1 MAKDHSPLRDFLS
14 RESSSGF
21 LLAFAA
27 LIGIFL
33 ANTPA
38 ASSYFSFLE
47 KGFSIDWGLIVLSMT
62 VQKFINYVLMT
73 IFFFV
78 VGLEIK
84 RELVSGHLSTLR
96 RAITPF
102 FAALGGMLAPAL
114 IYLAIAGDEAPRG
127 WAVPVAT
134 DIALAVGLI
143 SAVGSRASMGLK
155 TFLLAIA
162 VIDDI
167 GAILIIAFVYSAGLS
182 IPWLGAALAAI
193 VLSLAMRWRGIES
206 LLMFIFVGIG
216 LWYCLYR
223 SGVHPTLA
231 GVVMGL
237 LTPAKIRNRIDRTD
251 TTTWIE
257 WLEKK
262 VHPWSSFVIIPLF
275 ALANSGVSLSSD
287 DLREAFQSPIA
298 WGIIVG
304 LIIGKPLGIMALSYL
319 GSRTR
324 IAELPEGSRFIPLL
338 GTSSAAGIGFTV
350 AIFLANLAF
359 EDTNNQAIA
368 VTAVVAA
375 SVVSAFMSLALFS
388 TQKRNSR

>member
-1 MAKDHSPLRDFLS
+1 MADDRSPLRDFLS

-33 ANTPA
+33 ANSPVA
-38 ASSYFSFLE
+38 DSYFSILDI
-47 KGFSIDWGLIVLSMT
+47 GFSVDWGLIVLSMT

-84 RELVSGHLSTLR
+84 RELVSGHLSTR
-96 RAITPF
+96 KRAITPF
-102 FAALGGMLAPAL
+102 LAALGGMLAPAL
-114 IYLAIAGDEAPRG
+114 IYLAIAGNESPRG

-143 SAVGSRASMGLK
+143 SAVGSRASLGLK

-167 GAILIIAFVYSAGLS
+167 GAILIIAIVFSAGLS
-182 IPWLGAALAAI
+182 LSWLGVALGAV
-193 VLSLAMRWRGIES
+193 VLSIAMRVRGVES
-206 LLMFIFVGIG
+206 LLIYISIGVG
-216 LWYCLYR
+216 LWYFLYR

-237 LTPAKIRNRIDRTD
+237 LTPSKVRNLNDRSD
-251 TTTWIE
+251 ATTWIE

-262 VHPWSSFVIIPLF
+262 VHPWSSLVIIPLF
-275 ALANSGVSLSSD
+275 ALANAGVSLSTD
-287 DLREAFQSPIA
+287 DLRAAIESPIA
-298 WGIIVG
+298 WGIVAG
-304 LIIGKPLGIMALSYL
+304 LIVGKPLGIMALSYL

-324 IAELPEGSRFIPLL
+324 IAEMPEGSRFIPLL

-350 AIFLANLAF
+350 AIFLAKLAF
-359 EDTNNQAIA
+359 ENKSEQGIA

-375 SVVSAFMSLALFS
+375 SLISALISFALFS
-388 TQKRNSR
+388 VRSKPAR